1 MKFRLVFLLF
11 IPLLFFSQKT
21 IPLVLKKLNKN
32 TVSYIYTKDLK
43 STDQYIFLD
52 SRESKEYNVSHI
64 KNAINIGYDH
74 FDGKNFL
81 RLVPNKESNLI
92 VYCSIGVRSEDIG
105 EKLQKL
111 GYKNVRNLYGGI
123 FEWKNTGNSVVNSQN
138 VETEKVHTFDK
149 NWSQYLK
156 KGERVYE
163 K

>member
-1 MKFRLVFLLF
+1 MKFRLIFLLF

-43 STDQYIFLD
+43 STDNYIFLD
-52 SRESKEYNVSHI
+52 SREPKEYNISHI
-64 KNAINIGYDH
+64 KSAINIGYDH
-74 FDGKNFL
+74 FDSKTFL
-81 RLVPNKESNLI
+81 RLVPNKESNLV

-138 VETEKVHTFDK
+138 TETEKVHIFDK